1 MCEDDMEKTK
11 NVLQEKTRAY
21 YLCDPD
27 KNKVCAKRSC
37 WKNGGRCMY
46 TCIKE
51 FSKNGR
57 IDVIVSEGNA
67 L

>member
-1 MCEDDMEKTK
+1 MYEDDMEKTK

-27 KNKVCAKRSC
+27 KNKLCAKRSC

-46 TCIKE
+46 TCIKA